1 MEKQKQPMEIL
12 RPRMLVFAGVL
23 IVMMTVVLFQTN
35 SILTA
40 LGGLHR

>member
-1 MEKQKQPMEIL
+1 MEIR
-12 RPRMLVFAGVL
+12 RPRVLLFAVVL
-23 IVMMTVVLFQTN
+23 IVMMTVVLFQAN